1 MVERTEKTQWLDI
14 HCGWPGQRTES
25 LRHFDEASSA
35 SDLANKINDA
45 VFLQPMRIFFLACL
59 KISSKY
65 MRDLNAPTRT
75 VCGLVQRR
83 LKLPSL
89 NSTKVSGPHGIPAWL
104 LRENSDFL
112 TEPVKD
118 NLSCSFKESCIPPY
132 WKSAEVVPVPK
143 EKPVKDVNKHVRPI
157 SLTRNHG
164 WRVHCGGTRQTS
176 RGGEDRWKSVWDYPQ
191 VIN

>member
-1 MVERTEKTQWLDI
+1 
-14 HCGWPGQRTES
+14 
-25 LRHFDEASSA
+25 
-35 SDLANKINDA
+35 
-45 VFLQPMRIFFLACL
+45 MRIFFFFLPKDFQQVREGPQC
-59 KISSKY
+59 
-65 MRDLNAPTRT
+65 PTRA

-104 LRENSDFL
+104 LKENSDFL

-143 EKPVKDVNKHVRPI
+143 EKPVKDVNKHLRPI
-157 SLTRNHG
+157 CLTWNS

-176 RGGEDRWKSVWDYPQ
+176 RGGEDRWKSVWDYSQ
-191 VIN
+191 VINYTRAD